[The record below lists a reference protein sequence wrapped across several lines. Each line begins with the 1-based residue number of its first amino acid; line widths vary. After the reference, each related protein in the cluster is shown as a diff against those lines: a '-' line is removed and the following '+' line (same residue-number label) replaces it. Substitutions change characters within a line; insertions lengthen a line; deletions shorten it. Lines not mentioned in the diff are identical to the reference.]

1 MVARLEAVWQAREEL
16 AALAD
21 ESQSWEQVVE
31 RLKQFPW
38 YGGSGFHA
46 KEAVQDML
54 NTVSTER
61 VMAGVLICCYRLF
74 SSDRMAI
81 DGLRSAR
88 THTPSVL

>member
-1 MVARLEAVWQAREEL
+1 MVCSKVVARLDAVWQAREEL

-54 NTVSTER
+54 NTVTSQ
-61 VMAGVLICCYRLF
+61 AC
-74 SSDRMAI
+74 
-81 DGLRSAR
+81 DGWCIYPL
-88 THTPSVL
+88 L